1 MELLTFHFS
10 RGKPVVLAVLFAI
23 LLLSTDNIEVK
34 RVVLVLEKLGL
45 LLLLLL
51 FLTLLLS
58 LTPCPICS
66 S

>member
-10 RGKPVVLAVLFAI
+10 RGKPIVLAVLFAI

-34 RVVLVLEKLGL
+34 RVVLVLEKLR
-45 LLLLLL
+45 LLLLL